1 MEIKELNDALD
12 TLKKELEGK
21 SNIEIK
27 SAFEAFETKHK
38 DVLETKLNEA
48 LDAKTKTLKD
58 EFEIEIKALKD
69 YASKLDVKLQ
79 KKVSGNANAPEDGLK
94 TMIQDN
100 FDEIKLVRKGNKVN
114 IETKAVGNMTL
125 GNHLT
130 GDQYRDYSYDV
141 AMVPRQLLNFA
152 DLVQAITISGGTYT
166 FPRET
171 GSEGSISTQTEGSDK
186 SQIDYD
192 LTMVDANTDFIAGF
206 AVYSKKMANN
216 LPFLESFLPQALR
229 RDYWKAEN
237 GVFNTA
243 LAAAATAS
251 SQAITGQNKIEMLI
265 AEIATLEGTN
275 FAPNGIVLRPAD
287 YWDIMVTEK
296 STGAGYGLPGV
307 VTMSN
312 GQLRINGIPLFK
324 ANWIAA
330 NKYYVGDWSTIKK
343 VITEG
348 LSVEFSQHDEDNFRK
363 NNVTARVESQVTIA
377 VERPDAVIYGDFTAT

>member
-1 MEIKELNDALD
+1 MEIKELNVALE

-21 SNIEIK
+21 SSNEIK
-27 SAFEAFETKHK
+27 GAIEAFETKHK
-38 DVLETKLNEA
+38 EILETKFN
-48 LDAKTKTLKD
+48 DVVDVKTKALKA
-58 EFEIEIKALKD
+58 EFDIEIKKLQD
-69 YASKLDVKLQ
+69 YASKLDIKLQ
-79 KKVSGNANAPEDGLK
+79 AKTNKQNGPEDGFK
-94 TMIQDN
+94 TLIQDN
-100 FDEIKLVRKGNKVN
+100 FEEIKLVRKGNKVN

-125 GNHLT
+125 ATSLT

-171 GSEGSISTQTEGSDK
+171 GSEGSITTQVEGSDK
-186 SQIDYD
+186 AQIDYD
-192 LTMVDANTDFIAGF
+192 LTMIDANTDFIAGF

-237 GVFNTA
+237 SIFNTA
-243 LAAAATAS
+243 LAAIATAS
-251 SQAITGQNKIEMLI
+251 TQIITGKNKIEMLI
-265 AEIATLEGTN
+265 NEIATLEGIN

-287 YWDIMVTEK
+287 YWNIMVTEK

-343 VITEG
+343 VVTEG